1 MPETRGGRELDIEV
15 VVAGRRS
22 KEDAALESLTSAPT
36 PSLTLSAPHIEQI
49 IGWPAAGMP
58 TRGNLTVTLK
68 GRNFG
73 LNSSTNNGP
82 VTHRELKIGETLY
95 SAEQLSTHLCCK
107 SFTANIALERPFFG
121 VAPHVNL

>member
-1 MPETRGGRELDIEV
+1 MQNNSDVHVYVNGGLYSCTPGEHGHDSILCMMPETRGGRELDIEV

-68 GRNFG
+68 G
-73 LNSSTNNGP
+73 
-82 VTHRELKIGETLY
+82 ETL
-95 SAEQLSTHLCCK
+95 A
-107 SFTANIALERPFFG
+107 
-121 VAPHVNL
+121 